1 MESAKYIK
9 YMHDKGKE
17 MEEGN
22 DTIQAAGGRPTTT
35 KEGEGGDES
44 GRGDGVRDD
53 ADDAMERG
61 AVEDDGPA
69 ARRKKE
75 GRGRQR
81 PEGKGKRKNGMGPWV
96 KSEAKYYTSR
106 QFVTGSL
113 HCA

>member
-69 ARRKKE
+69 RRHDGRRKE
-75 GRGRQR
+75 GVGRGQR
-81 PEGKGKRKNGMGPWV
+81 ERGKGKTGWV
-96 KSEAKYYTSR
+96 H
-106 QFVTGSL
+106 G
-113 HCA
+113 